1 MMMRFIS
8 LFLFMLSCFFATA
21 QNPLVSSGHIERLN
35 NFSSKYVDARNVDI
49 WFPEGYNVNERYP
62 VLYMH
67 DGQMLFDSSN
77 TWNHQEWKVD
87 ETVSSLIEN
96 GTIKPCIVV
105 GIWNNG
111 VKRNFEYFP
120 EKALNYLPD
129 AQRDTLMK
137 NMKYPMQADLYLQF
151 LVYELKPYV
160 DRWYSTLSS
169 PENTFVGGS
178 SRGGLISMYA
188 MCEYPQFFGGAICI
202 STHWIGGINAP
213 NELISELIL
222 RYLKEH
228 LPTKKTHKFYFDHG
242 TKNLDSKYGEL
253 QIKANKILKKGGYRR
268 KNLLSLVFEGK
279 DHAEPD
285 WSERFNIPLTF
296 MLKK

>member
-1 MMMRFIS
+1 MRELLVFWLLVFQALLLI
-8 LFLFMLSCFFATA
+8 A
-21 QNPLVSSGHIERLN
+21 QNPTVSSGHIERLN
-35 NFSSKYVDARNVDI
+35 NFQSQYVDARNVDI
-49 WFPEGYNVNERYP
+49 WFPEGYNVNEKYP

-67 DGQMLFDSSN
+67 DGQMLFDSSQ

-87 ETVSSLIEN
+87 ETVSSLIEH

-111 VKRNFEYFP
+111 PKRNFEYFP

-129 AQRDTLMK
+129 SERDTLKK
-137 NMKYPMQADLYLQF
+137 NMKFPMQADLYLQF

-160 DRWYSTLSS
+160 DRYYSTLTS
-169 PENTFVGGS
+169 PENAFVGGS

-188 MCEYPQFFGGAICI
+188 ICEYPQFFGGAICI

-222 RYLKEH
+222 KYFKEH
-228 LPTKKTHKFYFDHG
+228 LPSKKNHKFYFDHG

-253 QIKANKILKKGGYRR
+253 QMKVNKILKKAGYRK
-268 KNLLSLVFEGK
+268 KNLLSLVFDGK
-279 DHAEPD
+279 DHSEPD
-285 WSERFNIPLTF
+285 WSERFNMPLTF

>member
-1 MMMRFIS
+1 MRVLIVFCFS
-8 LFLFMLSCFFATA
+8 LCQAFLSIG
-21 QNPLVSSGHIERLN
+21 QNPIVSSGHIERLN
-35 NFSSKYVDARNVDI
+35 NFQSKYVDARNVDI
-49 WFPEGYNVNERYP
+49 WFPEGYSVNEKYP

-67 DGQMLFDSSN
+67 DGQMLFDSSK

-87 ETVSSLIEN
+87 ETVSLLIKN

-111 VKRNFEYFP
+111 PKRNFEYFP
-120 EKALNYLPD
+120 EKALNYLPEE
-129 AQRDTLMK
+129 QKDTLMK

-160 DRWYSTLSS
+160 DRYYSTLSS
-169 PENTFVGGS
+169 PENTFVGRS

-188 MCEYPQFFGGAICI
+188 LCDSSLFFCVAICI
-202 STHWIGGINAP
+202 LTPWIVGINAP

-222 RYLKEH
+222 RYFKEH
-228 LPTKKTHKFYFDHG
+228 LPLRKTHKFYFDHG
-242 TKNLDSKYGEL
+242 TKNLDSNYVKL
-253 QIKANKILKKGGYRR
+253 QIKANKILKKGGYRN

-279 DHAEPD
+279 DHLGPD

>member
-1 MMMRFIS
+1 MRLLIAFNVFFFLTLLS
-8 LFLFMLSCFFATA
+8 LA
-21 QNPLVSSGHIERLN
+21 QNPIVSSGHIERLN
-35 NFSSKYVDARNVDI
+35 NFQSKYVDARNVDI
-49 WFPEGYNVNERYP
+49 WFPEGYSVNEKYP

-67 DGQMLFDSSN
+67 DGQMLFDSSK

-87 ETVSSLIEN
+87 ETVSALIEN

-111 VKRNFEYFP
+111 PKRNFEYFP
-120 EKALNYLPD
+120 EKALNYLPE
-129 AQRDTLMK
+129 QQKDTLMK
-137 NMKYPMQADLYLQF
+137 NMKHPMQADLYLQF

-213 NELISELIL
+213 NELISALIL
-222 RYLKEH
+222 RYFKEH

-279 DHAEPD
+279 DHAESD